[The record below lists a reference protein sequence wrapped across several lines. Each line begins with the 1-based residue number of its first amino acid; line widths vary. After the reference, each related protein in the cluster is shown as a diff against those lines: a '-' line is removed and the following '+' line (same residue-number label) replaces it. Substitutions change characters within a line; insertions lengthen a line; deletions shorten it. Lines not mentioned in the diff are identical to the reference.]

1 VTSEQGAPTE
11 VERLT
16 AEYEQRDK
24 GGVAGSIYSFSNP
37 GYVFHVQDIEW
48 ELLRAFRDHDVELAD
63 CDVLE
68 VGVGFGTFLQRV
80 VDFGA
85 RSGTGIDVLPWRID
99 QARER
104 YPKLELVTG
113 DAAALP
119 FEDNRFQITMQL
131 TCLTSVLDAETRKQ
145 IASEMQRVTAPGGLI
160 VSYDMRP
167 TPLAIRMMGRA
178 YSAIRRLPRDTG
190 TPTIALTAAD
200 VENLFGVS
208 DSYHRTVT
216 LNFELAA
223 LAARSRVFAQLLRA
237 QPWLRTHELVVIRQP

>member
-1 VTSEQGAPTE
+1 MTSEQGAPTE

-48 ELLRAFRDHDVELAD
+48 ELLRAFRDHGVELAD

-99 QARER
+99 QAR
-104 YPKLELVTG
+104 
-113 DAAALP
+113 ALP
-119 FEDNRFQITMQL
+119 E
-131 TCLTSVLDAETRKQ
+131 A
-145 IASEMQRVTAPGGLI
+145 
-160 VSYDMRP
+160 
-167 TPLAIRMMGRA
+167 RA
-178 YSAIRRLPRDTG
+178 CDG
-190 TPTIALTAAD
+190 
-200 VENLFGVS
+200 
-208 DSYHRTVT
+208 
-216 LNFELAA
+216 
-223 LAARSRVFAQLLRA
+223 
-237 QPWLRTHELVVIRQP
+237 